1 MTGIPLTVIGGYLGA
16 GKTTLIN
23 QILRDPQGK
32 RYLVMVNDFGAINV
46 DARFWFRRMRTRFSF
61 QMAVCVARWART
73 SSLRLGMCWMA
84 SGPDGDMRL
93 DHIVI
98 EASGIA
104 DPAKIA
110 NVAVA
115 EPDLVYQGIITVVD
129 GANILDQ
136 LVDRFVGD
144 QVRDQIRVADLIY
157 VSKTELSDHLSMQ
170 LATISKA
177 PILESDAATIEML
190 LSPST
195 PKAPNPMAAPH
206 AAYTKWFAEADV
218 AFNRNTLIYA
228 LQDRPEG
235 VFRMKG
241 FVRAET
247 RMLSV
252 HVVGAHIDVTT
263 FPNDV
268 ETGLVAIGLA
278 SEMNPQDLDKWW
290 AKAKEKALT
299 PYSML

>member
-1 MTGIPLTVIGGYLGA
+1 
-16 GKTTLIN
+16 
-23 QILRDPQGK
+23 
-32 RYLVMVNDFGAINV
+32 MVNDFGAINV
-46 DARFWFRRMRTRFSF
+46 DAALLVSADEDTIQLSNGC
-61 QMAVCVARWART
+61 VCCTMGADLFLAIGDV
-73 SSLRLGMCWMA
+73 L
-84 SGPDGDMRL
+84 DGDMRP

-157 VSKTELSDHLSMQ
+157 VSKTQLSDHLSMQ

-177 PILESDAATIEML
+177 PIMESDTATIEML
-190 LSPST
+190 LAPST
-195 PKAPNPMAAPH
+195 PKQPSPAASPH
-206 AAYTKWFAEADV
+206 AAYTKWFAQADF

-247 RMLSV
+247 RTLSV

-263 FPNDV
+263 FSNDV

-278 SEMNPQDLDKWW
+278 SEMNPQDLDTWW
-290 AKAKEKALT
+290 TKAQEKALT

>member
-23 QILRDPQGK
+23 QILREPQGK

-46 DARFWFRRMRTRFSF
+46 DASLLVSADEDTIQLSNGC
-61 QMAVCVARWART
+61 VCCTMGADLFLAIGDV
-73 SSLRLGMCWMA
+73 L
-84 SGPDGDMRL
+84 DGDMRP

-157 VSKTELSDHLSMQ
+157 VSKTELNDHLSMQ

-177 PILESDAATIEML
+177 PILKSDAATIEML

-195 PKAPNPMAAPH
+195 PKAPDQIAPPH

-218 AFNRNTLIYA
+218 EFNRNTLIYA
-228 LQDRPEG
+228 LQDRPKG

-278 SEMNPQDLDKWW
+278 SEMNAQDLDTWW
-290 AKAKEKALT
+290 AKAKENART

>member
-46 DARFWFRRMRTRFSF
+46 DASLLASADEDTIQLSNGC
-61 QMAVCVARWART
+61 VCCTMGADLFLAIGDV
-73 SSLRLGMCWMA
+73 L
-84 SGPDGDMRL
+84 DGDMRP

-170 LATISKA
+170 LTTISKA

-195 PKAPNPMAAPH
+195 PKAPNPTTAPH
-206 AAYTKWFAEADV
+206 TAYTKWFTEADV

-228 LQDRPEG
+228 LQNRPEG

-252 HVVGAHIDVTT
+252 HVVGAHINVTT

-278 SEMNPQDLDKWW
+278 SEMKPQDLNKWW

>member
-1 MTGIPLTVIGGYLGA
+1 
-16 GKTTLIN
+16 
-23 QILRDPQGK
+23 
-32 RYLVMVNDFGAINV
+32 V
-46 DARFWFRRMRTRFSF
+46 DASLLVSADEDTIQLSNGC
-61 QMAVCVARWART
+61 VCCTMGADLFLAIGDV
-73 SSLRLGMCWMA
+73 L
-84 SGPDGDMRL
+84 DGDMRP

-157 VSKTELSDHLSMQ
+157 VAKTELSDHLSMQ
-170 LATISKA
+170 LATLSKA

-195 PKAPNPMAAPH
+195 PKAPNPMAVPH
-206 AAYTKWFAEADV
+206 AAYTKWFAQADA

-278 SEMNPQDLDKWW
+278 SEMNPQDLDEWW
-290 AKAKEKALT
+290 AKAKEKSLT

>member
-23 QILRDPQGK
+23 QILRDPKGK
-32 RYLVMVNDFGAINV
+32 RYLIMVNDFGAINV
-46 DARFWFRRMRTRFSF
+46 DASLLVSADEDTIQLSNGC
-61 QMAVCVARWART
+61 VCCTMGADLFLAIGDI
-73 SSLRLGMCWMA
+73 L
-84 SGPDGDMRL
+84 DGDIRP

-104 DPAKIA
+104 DPAKIT

-129 GANILDQ
+129 GKNILDHLQ
-136 LVDRFVGD
+136 DRFVGD

-157 VSKTELSDHLSMQ
+157 VAKAEISDSLAMQ
-170 LATISKA
+170 LAIISKA
-177 PILESDAATIEML
+177 PIMESDAATIEML

-195 PKAPNPMAAPH
+195 PKQPDANGPSH
-206 AAYTKWFAEADV
+206 AAYTKWYTQADV

-228 LQDRPEG
+228 LQDRPAG

-278 SEMNPQDLDKWW
+278 SEMRSHDLDEWW
-290 AKAKEKALT
+290 AKATEKALT

>member
-23 QILRDPQGK
+23 QILREPQGK

-46 DARFWFRRMRTRFSF
+46 DASLLVSADEDTIQLSNGC
-61 QMAVCVARWART
+61 VCCTMGADLFLAIGDV
-73 SSLRLGMCWMA
+73 L
-84 SGPDGDMRL
+84 DGDMRP

-129 GANILDQ
+129 GANISDQ

-157 VSKTELSDHLSMQ
+157 VAKTELSDHLSMQ
-170 LATISKA
+170 LATLSKA
-177 PILESDAATIEML
+177 PFWKAMPQQSKCCCPPAHQRPPTQWPYHTRLIPNGLHRPMLHSIE
-190 LSPST
+190 T
-195 PKAPNPMAAPH
+195 P
-206 AAYTKWFAEADV
+206 
-218 AFNRNTLIYA
+218 
-228 LQDRPEG
+228 
-235 VFRMKG
+235 
-241 FVRAET
+241 
-247 RMLSV
+247 
-252 HVVGAHIDVTT
+252 
-263 FPNDV
+263 
-268 ETGLVAIGLA
+268 
-278 SEMNPQDLDKWW
+278 
-290 AKAKEKALT
+290 
-299 PYSML
+299 

>member
-23 QILRDPQGK
+23 QILREPQGK

-46 DARFWFRRMRTRFSF
+46 DASLLVSADEDTIQLSNGC
-61 QMAVCVARWART
+61 VCCTMGADLFLAIGDV
-73 SSLRLGMCWMA
+73 L
-84 SGPDGDMRL
+84 DGDMRP

-157 VSKTELSDHLSMQ
+157 VSKTELNDHLSMQ

-177 PILESDAATIEML
+177 PILKSDAATIEML

-195 PKAPNPMAAPH
+195 PKAPDPVAAPN

-218 AFNRNTLIYA
+218 EFNRNTLIYA
-228 LQDRPEG
+228 LQDRPKG

-278 SEMNPQDLDKWW
+278 SEMNAQDLDTWW
-290 AKAKEKALT
+290 AKAKENART

>member
-1 MTGIPLTVIGGYLGA
+1 MKGIPLTVIGGYLGA

-23 QILRDPQGK
+23 QILRDPKGK

-46 DARFWFRRMRTRFSF
+46 DASLLVSADEDTIQLSNGC
-61 QMAVCVARWART
+61 VCCTMGADLFLAIGDV
-73 SSLRLGMCWMA
+73 L
-84 SGPDGDMRL
+84 DGDMRP

-129 GANILDQ
+129 GANILEQ

-157 VSKTELSDHLSMQ
+157 VSKAELSDHLSMQ

-177 PILESDAATIEML
+177 PILESDAAAIEML
-190 LSPST
+190 LSSTTPQAPSPT
-195 PKAPNPMAAPH
+195 KSPH
-206 AAYTKWFAEADV
+206 VAYTKWFAEADV
-218 AFNRNTLIYA
+218 EFNRNTLIYA

-278 SEMNPQDLDKWW
+278 SEMNPQDLDIWW
-290 AKAKEKALT
+290 AEVKEKSTT
-299 PYSML
+299 PYSMI

>member
-46 DARFWFRRMRTRFSF
+46 DASLLVSADEDTIQLSNGC
-61 QMAVCVARWART
+61 VCCTMGADLFLAIGDV
-73 SSLRLGMCWMA
+73 L
-84 SGPDGDMRL
+84 DGDMRP

-129 GANILDQ
+129 GANILEQ

-157 VSKTELSDHLSMQ
+157 VSKTELSERLLMQ

-177 PILESDAATIEML
+177 PILKSDTATIEML

-195 PKAPNPMAAPH
+195 PKAQDQTAAPH
-206 AAYTKWFAEADV
+206 AVYTKWFVEADV
-218 AFNRNTLIYA
+218 EFNRNTLIYA
-228 LQDRPEG
+228 LQDRPKG
-235 VFRMKG
+235 VLRMKG

-278 SEMNPQDLDKWW
+278 SEMNAQDLDAWW
-290 AKAKEKALT
+290 TNVKKNAKA

>member
-23 QILRDPQGK
+23 QILREPQGK

-46 DARFWFRRMRTRFSF
+46 DASLLVSADEDTIQLSNGC
-61 QMAVCVARWART
+61 VCCTMGADLFLAIGDV
-73 SSLRLGMCWMA
+73 L
-84 SGPDGDMRL
+84 DGDMRP

-157 VSKTELSDHLSMQ
+157 VSKTELNDHLSMQ

-177 PILESDAATIEML
+177 PILKSDAATIEML

-195 PKAPNPMAAPH
+195 PKAPDQIEAPH

-218 AFNRNTLIYA
+218 EFNRNTLIYA
-228 LQDRPEG
+228 LQDRPKG

-278 SEMNPQDLDKWW
+278 SEMNPQDLDTWW
-290 AKAKEKALT
+290 AEAKGKSMT
-299 PYSML
+299 PYSMI

>member
-23 QILRDPQGK
+23 QILREPQGK
-32 RYLVMVNDFGAINV
+32 RYSVMVNDFGAINV
-46 DARFWFRRMRTRFSF
+46 DASLLVSADEDTIQLSNGC
-61 QMAVCVARWART
+61 VCCTMGADLFLAIGDV
-73 SSLRLGMCWMA
+73 L
-84 SGPDGDMRL
+84 DGDMRP

-157 VSKTELSDHLSMQ
+157 VSKTELSEQLLMQ

-177 PILESDAATIEML
+177 PILKSDTATIEML

-195 PKAPNPMAAPH
+195 PKALDQTVAPH

-218 AFNRNTLIYA
+218 EFNRNTLIYA
-228 LQDRPEG
+228 LQDRPKG

-278 SEMNPQDLDKWW
+278 SEMNEQDLDAWW
-290 AKAKEKALT
+290 AKAKKNAQA

>member
-1 MTGIPLTVIGGYLGA
+1 MTGILLTVIGGYLGA

-23 QILRDPQGK
+23 QILRDPLGK

-46 DARFWFRRMRTRFSF
+46 DASLLVSADEDTIQLSNGC
-61 QMAVCVARWART
+61 VCCTMGADLFLAIGDV
-73 SSLRLGMCWMA
+73 L
-84 SGPDGDMRL
+84 DGDMRP

-129 GANILDQ
+129 GANILHQ

-157 VSKTELSDHLSMQ
+157 VSKSELNDHLSMQ

-190 LSPST
+190 LSPSI
-195 PKAPNPMAAPH
+195 PKALDPTAAPH
-206 AAYTKWFAEADV
+206 AVYTKWFAEADV
-218 AFNRNTLIYA
+218 EFNRNTLIYA

-278 SEMNPQDLDKWW
+278 SEMNAQDLDVWW
-290 AKAKEKALT
+290 AKAKENARA

>member
-23 QILRDPQGK
+23 QILREPQGK

-46 DARFWFRRMRTRFSF
+46 DASLLVSADEDTIQLSNGC
-61 QMAVCVARWART
+61 VCCTMGADLFLAIGDV
-73 SSLRLGMCWMA
+73 L
-84 SGPDGDMRL
+84 DGDMRP

-157 VSKTELSDHLSMQ
+157 VSKTELNDHLSMQ

-177 PILESDAATIEML
+177 PILKSDAATIEML

-195 PKAPNPMAAPH
+195 PKAPDQIAEPH

-218 AFNRNTLIYA
+218 EFNRNTLIYA
-228 LQDRPEG
+228 LQDRPKG

-278 SEMNPQDLDKWW
+278 SEMNAQDLDAWW
-290 AKAKEKALT
+290 AKAKENART

>member
-46 DARFWFRRMRTRFSF
+46 DASLLVSANEDTIQLSNGC
-61 QMAVCVARWART
+61 VCCTMGADLFLAIGDV
-73 SSLRLGMCWMA
+73 L
-84 SGPDGDMRL
+84 DGDMHP

-136 LVDRFVGD
+136 LVDRFIGD

-157 VSKTELSDHLSMQ
+157 VSKTELSDHLSIK

-177 PILESDAATIEML
+177 PVLENDATTIEML
-190 LSPST
+190 LSSTTPQAPSSA
-195 PKAPNPMAAPH
+195 KSPH

-218 AFNRNTLIYA
+218 EFNRNTLIYA

-290 AKAKEKALT
+290 AEAKEKSMT
-299 PYSML
+299 PYSMI

>member
-23 QILRDPQGK
+23 QILREPQGK

-46 DARFWFRRMRTRFSF
+46 DASLLVSADEDTIQLSNGC
-61 QMAVCVARWART
+61 VCCTMGADLFLAIGDV
-73 SSLRLGMCWMA
+73 L
-84 SGPDGDMRL
+84 DGDMRP

-144 QVRDQIRVADLIY
+144 QVRDQIRVADLLY
-157 VSKTELSDHLSMQ
+157 VSKTELNDHLSMQ

-177 PILESDAATIEML
+177 PILKSDAATIEML

-195 PKAPNPMAAPH
+195 PKAPDQIEAPH

-218 AFNRNTLIYA
+218 EFNRNTLIYA
-228 LQDRPEG
+228 LQDRPKG

-278 SEMNPQDLDKWW
+278 SEMNAQDLDAWW
-290 AKAKEKALT
+290 AKAKENART

>member
-1 MTGIPLTVIGGYLGA
+1 MGADLFLAIGDVL
-16 GKTTLIN
+16 
-23 QILRDPQGK
+23 D
-32 RYLVMVNDFGAINV
+32 RY
-46 DARFWFRRMRTRFSF
+46 MR
-61 QMAVCVARWART
+61 
-73 SSLRLGMCWMA
+73 
-84 SGPDGDMRL
+84 P

-157 VSKTELSDHLSMQ
+157 VSKTELSEQLFMQ

-177 PILESDAATIEML
+177 PILKSDAETIEML

-195 PKAPNPMAAPH
+195 PKAPDQTAAPH
-206 AAYTKWFAEADV
+206 AAYTKWFVEADV
-218 AFNRNTLIYA
+218 EFNRNTLIYA
-228 LQDRPEG
+228 LQDRPKG

-278 SEMNPQDLDKWW
+278 SEMNAQDLDAWW
-290 AKAKEKALT
+290 AKAKENART

>member
-23 QILRDPQGK
+23 QILREPQGK

-46 DARFWFRRMRTRFSF
+46 DASLLVSADEDTIQLSNGC
-61 QMAVCVARWART
+61 VCCTMGADLFLAIGDV
-73 SSLRLGMCWMA
+73 L
-84 SGPDGDMRL
+84 DGDMRP

-157 VSKTELSDHLSMQ
+157 VSKTELNDHLSMQ

-177 PILESDAATIEML
+177 PILKSDAATIEML

-195 PKAPNPMAAPH
+195 PKAPDQIEAPH

-218 AFNRNTLIYA
+218 EFNRNTLIYA
-228 LQDRPEG
+228 LQDRPKG

-278 SEMNPQDLDKWW
+278 SEMNAQDLDAWW
-290 AKAKEKALT
+290 AKAKENART

>member
-46 DARFWFRRMRTRFSF
+46 DASLLVSADEDTIQLSNGC
-61 QMAVCVARWART
+61 VCCTMGADLFLAIGDV
-73 SSLRLGMCWMA
+73 L
-84 SGPDGDMRL
+84 DGDTRP

-157 VSKTELSDHLSMQ
+157 VSKTEWSEQLFVQ

-177 PILESDAATIEML
+177 PILKSDAATIEML

-195 PKAPNPMAAPH
+195 PKAPDPTAAPH

-218 AFNRNTLIYA
+218 EFNRNTLIYA
-228 LQDRPEG
+228 LQDRPKG

-278 SEMNPQDLDKWW
+278 SEMNAQDLDAWW
-290 AKAKEKALT
+290 ANVKKNAKA